1 MLVLFSII
9 SQLFK
14 YISIIIGLVV
24 MGILHVEIDDELER
38 EFRKKIAEHLGMK
51 RGNLKL
57 AVEQAI
63 RLWVKEH

>member
-1 MLVLFSII
+1 
-9 SQLFK
+9 
-14 YISIIIGLVV
+14 